1 MNNTTSDIHIT
12 PTKRKRIDLT
22 LPPLLL
28 ETVDRIAQRQEKDRT
43 AFIEDAIREK
53 LNSMNIRIK
62 GEIDYPDCTDEELG
76 LTPEGSRIKMR
87 KIDWYRKTGT

>member
-1 MNNTTSDIHIT
+1 MNNTTSEIHVT
-12 PTKRKRIDLT
+12 PAKRKRIDLT

-53 LNSMNIRIK
+53 LNSMNVRIK
-62 GEIDYPDCTDEELG
+62 GEIDYPNLTNDDLETTEEQYN
-76 LTPEGSRIKMR
+76 INQ
-87 KIDWYRKTGT
+87 RKTRFYQSHI

>member
-1 MNNTTSDIHIT
+1 MNNTTSEIHVT
-12 PTKRKRIDLT
+12 PAKRKRIDLT

-53 LNSMNIRIK
+53 LNSMNVRIK
-62 GEIDYPDCTDEELG
+62 GEIDYPNLTNDDLETTEEQYN
-76 LTPEGSRIKMR
+76 INQ
-87 KIDWYRKTGT
+87 RKT